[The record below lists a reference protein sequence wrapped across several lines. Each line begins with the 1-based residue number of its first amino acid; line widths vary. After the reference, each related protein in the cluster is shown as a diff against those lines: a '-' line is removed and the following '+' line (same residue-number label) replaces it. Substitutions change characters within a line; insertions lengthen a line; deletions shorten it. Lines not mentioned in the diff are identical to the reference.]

1 MCEKS
6 FSSQQTQWV
15 NKLSEDKELTNP
27 APLTE
32 MAFLP
37 SAQVTRVISDRET
50 IGSGKTDH
58 ILALSLT
65 SCVPAHSG
73 APGKAGLSHRTLAPV
88 SCVVNAF
95 SLCVLHH

>member
-1 MCEKS
+1 
-6 FSSQQTQWV
+6 
-15 NKLSEDKELTNP
+15 
-27 APLTE
+27 

-73 APGKAGLSHRTLAPV
+73 APGKAGLSHHTLAPV
-88 SCVVNAF
+88 SCAVNAF
-95 SLCVLHH
+95 SLYVLHNPAALCLVMFNWHGNGSKSIVNH